1 MIINLGRIYLRRL
14 CVLEWR
20 VFFDLRVFF
29 ALRLAVAPLRLAVA
43 PLRLPPLNTV
53 TGGTTT
59 PVCGSNENLSTIS
72 TVSLVYL
79 LRVAFL
85 PLRVAFFDLRTF
97 LVLLL
102 PPFNGIVVGHPMPPG
117 KLHQT

>member
-1 MIINLGRIYLRRL
+1 
-14 CVLEWR
+14 
-20 VFFDLRVFF
+20 
-29 ALRLAVAPLRLAVA
+29 
-43 PLRLPPLNTV
+43 LPPLNTV

-85 PLRVAFFDLRTF
+85 PLRVAFFDFRTF
-97 LVLLL
+97 LVLRL

>member
-1 MIINLGRIYLRRL
+1 LILNLGRIYLRRL
-14 CVLEWR
+14 CVLERR

-29 ALRLAVAPLRLAVA
+29 ALRLAVA

-85 PLRVAFFDLRTF
+85 PLRVAFFDFRTF
-97 LVLLL
+97 LVLRL